1 MLDASSPQPLY
12 RQIKQRIIV
21 GIADGAYPAAS
32 RLPSEND
39 LVRELGVSRMT
50 VHRALR
56 ELTQEGVLVRVPGVG
71 TFVGER
77 KQRSSFLEV
86 RDIREE
92 IRGRGHEHRAEVL
105 QLEAKAAPKSVV
117 NAFSAA
123 NGMRVYHS
131 VIVHYEGDV
140 PLQLERR
147 YVRPSFAPGYLKQDF
162 SVVTP
167 YEYLT
172 SCGPITEV
180 EHIVEAD
187 VPDKATVRLLEL
199 DDQEPVLSLLRRTWM
214 GDEVVT
220 VNELLHPGGR
230 FSLASRYR
238 YADLPDE

>member
-21 GIADGAYPAAS
+21 GIAGGAYPTAS
-32 RLPSEND
+32 RLPSENE

-56 ELTQEGVLVRVPGVG
+56 ELTQEGVLIRVPGVG
-71 TFVGER
+71 TFVGEP
-77 KQRSSFLEV
+77 KQHSSFLEV

-92 IRGRGHEHRAEVL
+92 IRGRGNEHCAEVFE
-105 QLEAKAAPKSVV
+105 LEAKPAPKEVAE
-117 NAFSAA
+117 AF
-123 NGMRVYHS
+123 GEKVRMEVYHS
-131 VIVHYEGDV
+131 VILHFEDDM

-147 YVRPSFAPGYLKQDF
+147 FVRPSFAPDYLDQDF
-162 SVVTP
+162 VTITP

-180 EHIVEAD
+180 EHIVEAE
-187 VPDKATVRLLEL
+187 VPDKTTVRLLKL
-199 DDQEPVLSLLRRTWM
+199 QAHEPVLNLHRRTWM
-214 GDEVVT
+214 GEEVVT

-238 YADLPDE
+238 YSNLPN